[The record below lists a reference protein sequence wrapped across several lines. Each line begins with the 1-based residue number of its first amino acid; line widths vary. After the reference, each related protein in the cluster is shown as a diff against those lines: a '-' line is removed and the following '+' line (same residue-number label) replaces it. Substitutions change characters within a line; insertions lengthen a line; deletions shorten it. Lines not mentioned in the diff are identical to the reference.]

1 MMLDHASDCA
11 IGSGVSVCTCGAVSR
26 AAAEALGVDP
36 TAFIHEKAHV
46 EGSRIGARTKV
57 WQFASVTRGTVLG
70 EDCSVAPFAVLDGP
84 VFGDRCIVSMHVA
97 MGPGFRVGND
107 CFIGPGVVFCNDA
120 WPSADKTGWD
130 ADMLRS
136 GRCVTIRMGD
146 GAGVGAGAVI
156 LPGVNIGNDAF
167 VAAGATCGR
176 DVPAG
181 HLFKRDGSVVEINT
195 AWARK
200 RMRAA

>member
-57 WQFASVTRGTVLG
+57 WQFASVTGGTAIG
-70 EDCSVAPFAVLDGP
+70 EDCSIWPHVMLDGP
-84 VFGDRCIVSMHVA
+84 VIGNRCKIA
-97 MGPGFRVGND
+97 ARAIGPGFRIGNEV
-107 CFIGPGVVFCNDA
+107 FVGPGVVLCNDM
-120 WPSADKTGWD
+120 WPTVDPTGWD
-130 ADMLRS
+130 VEMLRD
-136 GRCVTIRMGD
+136 GRCVTVRIGD
-146 GAGVGAGAVI
+146 RAWIGANSTI
-156 LPGVNIGNDAF
+156 LPGVSIGEG
-167 VAAGATCGR
+167 AAVSAHTRCAK

-181 HLFKRDGSVVEINT
+181 HLMRHDGTIVEINT

-200 RMRAA
+200 RMKAA